1 MLNKGCSINKGQY
14 SNTQDFSHCV
24 YSLVL
29 LDLQEPSKGLSAL
42 LTLIGLLTGVDPLV
56 LGKMGP
62 LPKGLA
68 ALLALKGLLT
78 SVDPLV

>member
-1 MLNKGCSINKGQY
+1 M
-14 SNTQDFSHCV
+14 

-29 LDLQEPSKGLSAL
+29 LHLEEPGEGLSAF
-42 LTLIGLLTGVDPLV
+42 LTFIGLLTSVDSLM
-56 LGKMGP
+56 LSKMGP

-68 ALLALKGLLT
+68 ALLALEGLLT